1 MFVGNTNTMKNF
13 FGLTLFIVLLFAA
26 CSPNRPNENFNP
38 ELAKEKVISEL
49 YAQEKSWNEGNI
61 EAFMNGYWND
71 DSLMFVSGDRISYG
85 WQKVTDNYKR
95 KYSSKELMGH
105 LDFKIDKVD
114 VLSSDAIVV
123 IGQWDLKNEA
133 SEFGGKFSL
142 LWRKINGEWKI
153 VIDHTS

>member
-1 MFVGNTNTMKNF
+1 MKKII
-13 FGLTLFIVLLFAA
+13 GLALLFVVYFTS
-26 CSPNRPNENFNP
+26 CTLQPSEVEEGNSI
-38 ELAKEKVISEL
+38 AKEMVISEL
-49 YAQEKSWNEGNI
+49 FLQQESWNNGDI
-61 EAFMNGYWND
+61 DAFMNGYWKH

-95 KYSSKELMGH
+95 KYSSKELMGE
-105 LDFKIDKVD
+105 LTFKIEKVD
-114 VLSSDAIVV
+114 VLANDAVIV
-123 IGQWDLKNEA
+123 IGQWDIKNEA